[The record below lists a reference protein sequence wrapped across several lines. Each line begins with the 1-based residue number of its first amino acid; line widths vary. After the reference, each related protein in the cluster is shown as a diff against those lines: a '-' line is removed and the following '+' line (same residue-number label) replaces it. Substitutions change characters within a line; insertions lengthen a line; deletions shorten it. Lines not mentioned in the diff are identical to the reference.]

1 MTVDD
6 PVSLT
11 FAGHSTFLIQL
22 GEVRLLTDPLLRDRL
37 LLILRR
43 HRGLE
48 REALGRVDGVLIS
61 HLHPDHLDRR
71 SLRMI
76 GESVAIVTP
85 DGGAAVLSGRGFTS
99 VTDLL
104 PGESTE
110 LAGVPVRATQAMH
123 VGGRLL
129 GLGHGG
135 VVGYLIDGP
144 VRIYFAGDTD
154 LFEGMAELRGQ
165 VDVAILPIWVWGTT
179 VGRGH
184 LDPERA
190 ARALAMI
197 RPRIAVPMHWGT
209 LAPMGAR
216 RMWPWF
222 FDRPALE
229 FAAHAKRLAPEVDV
243 RVLEPG
249 DTAHLA

>member
-1 MTVDD
+1 
-6 PVSLT
+6 
-11 FAGHSTFLIQL
+11 
-22 GEVRLLTDPLLRDRL
+22 
-37 LLILRR
+37 
-43 HRGLE
+43 
-48 REALGRVDGVLIS
+48 VLIS

-76 GESVAIVTP
+76 GESVPIVTP
-85 DGGAAVLSGRGFTS
+85 DGGAAILARRGFTS
-99 VTDLL
+99 VTELS
-104 PGESTE
+104 PGKNTE
-110 LAGVPVRATQAMH
+110 LAGVPVRATEAMH
-123 VGGRLL
+123 VGGRFP
-129 GLGHGG
+129 GRHAGG
-135 VVGYLIDGP
+135 VAGYLIDGP

-165 VDVAILPIWVWGTT
+165 ADVAILPIWVWGRT

-190 ARALAMI
+190 ARAVAMI

-216 RMWPWF
+216 RGGPWF
-222 FDRPALE
+222 FERPARE
-229 FAAHAKRLAPEVDV
+229 FAAHAKRLAPEVEV

-249 DTAHLA
+249 DSTRLAEPRGACERGSAPQ